1 MKITRACDY
10 AIKAL
15 VQISNTEQG
24 TLSLR
29 HELAETANVPNS
41 FLGKILQDLAR
52 AGILISGRGRK
63 GGFRLGRIPSE
74 ITVYDIIIAVEGK
87 IVVADCL
94 IDLDICSDVDTC
106 KIRSV
111 WNNLQANLTEKLKGI
126 TLEELR

>member
-15 VQISNTEQG
+15 VQMSNKELG

-29 HELAETANVPNS
+29 HDLAEAANVPNS

-52 AGILISGRGRK
+52 SDVLISGRGRK
-63 GGFRLGRIPSE
+63 GGFRLGRRPSE
-74 ITVYDIIIAVEGK
+74 ITLYDIIIAVEGK
-87 IVVADCL
+87 FVVAECL
-94 IDLDICSDVDTC
+94 VDLDICPDVDTC

-111 WNNLQANLTEKLKGI
+111 WNDLQANLTEKLKGI
-126 TLEELR
+126 TLEDLR